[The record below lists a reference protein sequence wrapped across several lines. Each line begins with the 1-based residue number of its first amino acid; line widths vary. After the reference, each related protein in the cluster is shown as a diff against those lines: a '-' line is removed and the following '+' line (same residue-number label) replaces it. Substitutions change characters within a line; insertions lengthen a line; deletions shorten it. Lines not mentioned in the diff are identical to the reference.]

1 MSVRYDITAND
12 AQFSATMQ
20 RVRNNLRDTSATAQ
34 REGGMI
40 EKYMSNIATAAGG
53 IFSAMAVK
61 QFVSQAAQI
70 RGTFQ
75 QLEIAFSTM
84 LQSEEK
90 ATALMKDVTEF
101 AAKTPFDLQ
110 GVASGVKQLLAFGS
124 ASEEVIDEMRMLG
137 DIAAGLSIPI
147 GDLVYLYGTT
157 RTQGRMFTMDLRQFM
172 GRGIPLAEELAKQ
185 FGVTKDQVGQLVT
198 DGKVGF
204 EEMRKALVAMTSEG
218 GKFGGM
224 MDEQSKSITGQISN
238 LEDSVDQMF
247 NEIGKSMEGA
257 ISGTLNVAKK
267 LVENYDKIGRALVE
281 LIALYG
287 AYRVA
292 LVFSRQAALR
302 YSAAE
307 ALLYGKLLLAE
318 KAQKMLNLT
327 MLKNPYVLA
336 GAALA
341 GLVIGIGRLISANKE
356 ANIQAEATEHHAEMI
371 NARAEAQQK
380 ENEILEKHLSVLE
393 DDNSSRN
400 AQLDAMSYLVN
411 KYPELME
418 KYKAEILD
426 LQQIAQLRNEINGI
440 QTQSNYAEDEERFKR
455 LQKIKELN
463 DNWDI
468 NKHGAFGAYLS
479 ENGVSNKDFM
489 QYFGFSRNKGTKIV
503 NAEYELAYQQYLSN
517 QLEQWKNGLHKMTDE
532 QIEVQLKEWERLAS
546 AIKNGEKDVSDVEK
560 SFLTKGID
568 ALVATQNVRLQNK
581 MKDEAKAVEEAAKAK
596 EEALKK
602 TAKVE
607 ESLRK
612 KIADAEYDNA
622 LANTKDE
629 EDKLELQSA
638 RRIQLLEEEY
648 EEQKKLFEMAGLDTT
663 ELEQSY
669 ARLIELEEQKKKL
682 EKDELNTKNKNVLAE
697 KYQKE
702 IEAMRESLKEFG
714 DIEAKK
720 YAIRKEYEDKIKNA
734 ESQSEKNLLEK
745 QRDRELGNLQ
755 SQQIKQNIDWTVVFG
770 EFGSMF
776 SNVTK
781 PVLEDLKKY
790 IETDAFKN
798 SDADVQQS
806 IVQAIQQLESTIGG
820 GGVKV
825 GFEKLGKDISTTAD
839 KLKKL
844 NDATAKQEELTKAL
858 EKAEEDY
865 LKVKDSLND
874 AERTE
879 AQERLNN
886 ARSEVDKGS
895 ADVKQAE
902 ADYIESQGEVSQTAT
917 TLKVSLDGVISSLQQ
932 LSSGSLPSIYNGLI
946 SLGDNLSKLENAGKL
961 GDAFGKLSEKMKNVP
976 ILEWIVSIIDI
987 FRDGISVVVE
997 GIIDAVFDAIT
1008 GIIEDVL
1015 SGDLIVSI
1023 GESLMKGIGKL
1034 LDVLT
1039 FGLFSSIGAI
1049 GVSDKDYEEDS
1060 KLLIASNEALRD
1072 SIDALSEQ
1080 MEKMSNQDATE
1091 AYKRMIEMINK
1102 SISNQQE
1109 LIERGAANYSNGVL
1123 GIGGNRSS
1131 NAFIQEALAGDI
1143 EFKGV
1148 SVTTAFDEY
1157 YESLKYAYD
1166 RISEITGVTIE
1177 EINDLWELTP
1187 EQMKKIADEAPDIWA
1202 AILKGAAEGE
1212 TDISQYLQEYI
1223 EMAGKSEEATKRWQ
1237 EQLTSI
1243 SFDSLESEFSS
1254 MLNNLE
1260 MDADEAGENIGET
1273 MIKAIISQ
1281 MMNSKY
1287 RAKLEQ
1293 WYNDF
1298 ATYME
1303 DGTLTEEEAAKLRE
1317 VYAAITEEA
1326 FKERDALLDAV
1337 GLDENGITQ
1346 GSSGGGFDTITQQ
1359 QAHILDGRFTDI
1371 QIKMNNVIERLGH
1384 FSGMYNEMISIHLL
1398 NQQYLFRI
1406 SENTKP
1412 IQRIATEIS
1421 EIRKKTDLL

>member
-238 LEDSVDQMF
+238 LEDSIDQMF

-257 ISGTLNVAKK
+257 ISGTLNVATK

-292 LVFSRQAALR
+292 LVFARQAALGYGLQTVVLR
-302 YSAAE
+302 KYITTLRASQE
-307 ALLYGKLLLAE
+307 LLNK
-318 KAQKMLNLT
+318 T

-336 GAALA
+336 ATAVVGLA
-341 GLVIGIGRLISANKE
+341 VAMGRLISANRE
-356 ANIQAEATEHHAEMI
+356 VNIQAEAAEKHTEMI

-426 LQQIAQLRNEINGI
+426 LQQIANLRKDINDA
-440 QTQSNYAEDEERFKR
+440 QTQSNYEEDAKR
-455 LQKIKELN
+455 LEKLKKFRTAMSWAAGEDARTAWKWFQDAGGTLEEFNRYGGSRFEYDNKYGKRLN
-463 DNWDI
+463 ADI
-468 NKHGAFGAYLS
+468 ALAQEQDWNNQFEQWRAGF
-479 ENGVSNKDFM
+479 KDM
-489 QYFGFSRNKGTKIV
+489 KDK
-503 NAEYELAYQQYLSN
+503 
-517 QLEQWKNGLHKMTDE
+517 QLEDL
-532 QIEVQLKEWERLAS
+532 LKYYETLQS
-546 AIKNGEKDVSDVEK
+546 AVKNGEKKLSETEQ
-560 SFLTKGID
+560 SFVTKAIDSIIQEQGLRD
-568 ALVATQNVRLQNK
+568 ALVQKKQTEA
-581 MKDEAKAVEEAAKAK
+581 DEQARKAK

-629 EDKLELQSA
+629 ENKLELQSA
-638 RRIQLLEEEY
+638 RRIQLLQEEY

-682 EKDELNTKNKNVLAE
+682 EKDELDTKNKNVLAE

-720 YAIRKEYEDKIKNA
+720 YAIRKEYEDKIKKA
-734 ESQSEKNLLEK
+734 ESQSEKSLLEK
-745 QRDRELGNLQ
+745 QRDREIGNLQ
-755 SQQIKQNIDWTVVFG
+755 SHQIKQNIDWTVVFG

-806 IVQAIQQLESTIGG
+806 IVQATQQLESTIGG

-844 NDATAKQEELTKAL
+844 NEASAKQAERTKTL
-858 EKAEEDY
+858 EQAEEEY

-874 AERTE
+874 AERKE

-886 ARSEVDKGS
+886 ARSEVEKGS

-902 ADYIESQGEVSQTAT
+902 ADYIKSQGEVSQTAT

-976 ILEWIVSIIDI
+976 ILEWIVGIIDI

-1109 LIERGAANYSNGVL
+1109 LIERGAANYSNGFL

-1131 NAFIQEALAGDI
+1131 NAFIEEALAEGISRGEDGFALNL
-1143 EFKGV
+1143 EESFKR
-1148 SVTTAFDEY
+1148 
-1157 YESLKYAYD
+1157 L
-1166 RISEITGVTIE
+1166 SEITGVTIDE
-1177 EINDLWELTP
+1177 VKDLWKLTP
-1187 EQMKKIADEAPDIWA
+1187 EQMEKIKEEAPDLWA
-1202 AILKGAAEGE
+1202 AIKKGGAEGE
-1212 TDISQYLQEYI
+1212 TDISQMLEDYVAR
-1223 EMAGKSEEATKRWQ
+1223 AGEAEEATLKWQ

-1243 SFDSLESEFSS
+1243 SFDSVESEFSS

-1317 VYAAITEEA
+1317 AYAAITEEA

-1371 QIKMNNVIERLGH
+1371 QIKMNSVIERLGH

>member
-20 RVRNNLRDTSATAQ
+20 RIRNNLRDTSATAQ

-124 ASEEVIDEMRMLG
+124 ASEVVIDEMRMLG

-185 FGVTKDQVGQLVT
+185 FGVNKDQVGQLVT

-238 LEDSVDQMF
+238 LEDSIDQMF

-257 ISGTLNVAKK
+257 ISGTLNVATK

-292 LVFSRQAALR
+292 LVFSRQAALGYGLQTVVLR
-302 YSAAE
+302 KYITTLRASQE
-307 ALLYGKLLLAE
+307 LLNK
-318 KAQKMLNLT
+318 T

-336 GAALA
+336 ATAVVGLA
-341 GLVIGIGRLISANKE
+341 VAMGRLISANRE
-356 ANIQAEATEHHAEMI
+356 VNIQAEAAEKHTEMI
-371 NARAEAQQK
+371 NARKEAIAL
-380 ENEILEKHLSVLE
+380 ENEELEKHLANLE
-393 DDNSSRN
+393 SEYSSRD
-400 AQLDAMSYLVN
+400 AQREALEHLIS
-411 KYPELME
+411 KYPE
-418 KYKAEILD
+418 I
-426 LQQIAQLRNEINGI
+426 LQQYQNEKGLLTDIAGLRNAIHQGQAED
-440 QTQSNYAEDEERFKR
+440 TYQSNRDRLQQLLQRRDMLSTQYYSMSGGNDLSQLQYREALSKEITENNALIDLAQAQVWEDE
-455 LQKIKELN
+455 
-463 DNWDI
+463 
-468 NKHGAFGAYLS
+468 
-479 ENGVSNKDFM
+479 
-489 QYFGFSRNKGTKIV
+489 
-503 NAEYELAYQQYLSN
+503 
-517 QLEQWKNGLHKMTDE
+517 LEQWKRGFKDMEDE
-532 QIEVQLKEWERLAS
+532 QLTSLRDYYMTLQTAV
-546 AIKNGEKDVSDVEK
+546 KNGEKELSDTQK
-560 SFLTKGID
+560 KLLQSGID
-568 ALVATQNVRLQNK
+568 VLNAELKLRG
-581 MKDEAKAVEEAAKAK
+581 DEVAKAQSKAEQEALKTK

-638 RRIQLLEEEY
+638 RRIQLLQEEY

-682 EKDELNTKNKNVLAE
+682 EKDELDTKNKNVLAE

-720 YAIRKEYEDKIKNA
+720 YAIRKEYEDKIKKA
-734 ESQSEKNLLEK
+734 ESQSEKSLLEK
-745 QRDRELGNLQ
+745 QRDREIGNLQ
-755 SQQIKQNIDWTVVFG
+755 SHQIKQNIDWTVVFG

-825 GFEKLGKDISTTAD
+825 GFEKLGKDISTNAD

-844 NDATAKQEELTKAL
+844 NDATAKQAERTKTL
-858 EKAEEDY
+858 EQAEEEY

-874 AERTE
+874 AERKE

-886 ARSEVDKGS
+886 ARSEVEKGS

-902 ADYIESQGEVSQTAT
+902 ADYIKSQGEVSQTAT

-976 ILEWIVSIIDI
+976 ILEWIVGIIDI

-1049 GVSDKDYEEDS
+1049 GVSDKDYEKDS

-1109 LIERGAANYSNGVL
+1109 LIERGAANYSNGFL

-1131 NAFIQEALAGDI
+1131 NAFIEEALAEGISRGEDGFALNL
-1143 EFKGV
+1143 EESFKR
-1148 SVTTAFDEY
+1148 
-1157 YESLKYAYD
+1157 L
-1166 RISEITGVTIE
+1166 SEITGVTIDE
-1177 EINDLWELTP
+1177 VKDLWKLTP
-1187 EQMKKIADEAPDIWA
+1187 EQMEKIKEEAPDLWA
-1202 AILKGAAEGE
+1202 AIKKGGAEGE
-1212 TDISQYLQEYI
+1212 TDISQMLEDYVAR
-1223 EMAGKSEEATKRWQ
+1223 AGEAEEATLKWQ

-1243 SFDSLESEFSS
+1243 SFDSVESEFSS

-1317 VYAAITEEA
+1317 AYAAITEEA

-1371 QIKMNNVIERLGH
+1371 QIKMNSVIERLGH

>member
-218 GKFGGM
+218 GKFGGL
-224 MDEQSKSITGQISN
+224 MDKQSKSITGQISN

-247 NEIGKSMEGA
+247 NKIGESMEGA
-257 ISGTLNVAKK
+257 ISGTLNVATK

-292 LVFSRQAALR
+292 LVFARQAALG

-307 ALLYGKLLLAE
+307 TLLYGKLLLAE

-418 KYKAEILD
+418 KYKEEILD
-426 LQQIAQLRNEINGI
+426 LTQIANLRKDINNA
-440 QTQSNYAEDEERFKR
+440 QTQSNYEEDAKR
-455 LQKIKELN
+455 LEYLKKIKTLM
-463 DNWDI
+463 DNYEGR
-468 NKHGAFGAYLS
+468 KHGSLTSYLI
-479 ENGVSNKDFM
+479 NRGVSQEDVERYVGGWAPSDKVLNADIALAQEQDWNNRFEQWRAGFKDM
-489 QYFGFSRNKGTKIV
+489 KDK
-503 NAEYELAYQQYLSN
+503 
-517 QLEQWKNGLHKMTDE
+517 QLED
-532 QIEVQLKEWERLAS
+532 QLTYYETLES
-546 AIKNGEKDVSDVEK
+546 AVKNGEKKLSETEQ
-560 SFLTKGID
+560 SFVTKAIDSIIQEQGLRD
-568 ALVATQNVRLQNK
+568 ALVQKKQTEA
-581 MKDEAKAVEEAAKAK
+581 DEQARKAR

-612 KIADAEYDNA
+612 KLADAEYDNA

-638 RRIQLLEEEY
+638 RRIQLLQEEY
-648 EEQKKLFEMAGLDTT
+648 EEQRNLFEMAGLDTT

-669 ARLIELEEQKKKL
+669 ARLIELEAQKLGL
-682 EKDELNTKNKNVLAE
+682 EKDELSTKNKNVLAE

-702 IEAMRESLKEFG
+702 IEAMRESFKEFG

-720 YAIRKEYEDKIKNA
+720 YAIRKEYEDKIKKA

-745 QRDRELGNLQ
+745 QRDREIGNLQ
-755 SQQIKQNIDWTVVFG
+755 SEQIKQNIDWTIVFG

-806 IVQAIQQLESTIGG
+806 IVQVIQQLESTIGG

-844 NDATAKQEELTKAL
+844 NEEGTKQVERLKAL
-858 EKAEEDY
+858 E
-865 LKVKDSLND
+865 
-874 AERTE
+874 
-879 AQERLNN
+879 
-886 ARSEVDKGS
+886 
-895 ADVKQAE
+895 QAE
-902 ADYIESQGEVSQTAT
+902 KKLEEATKKGVQAEIEKAQKAKEQAKAAVDLGTTEVNQANAEYVESQGEVSDTAT
-917 TLKVSLDGVISSLQQ
+917 KLKVSLDGVISSLQQ

-976 ILEWIVSIIDI
+976 ILEWIVGVIDV

-997 GIIDAVFDAIT
+997 GIIDAIFDAIT

-1015 SGDLIVSI
+1015 SGDLLVSI
-1023 GESLMKGIGKL
+1023 GESLLTGIGKL
-1034 LDVLT
+1034 LDTLT

-1080 MEKMSNQDATE
+1080 MKNMSNQDATE
-1091 AYKRMIEMINK
+1091 AYNRKIKMIEE

-1109 LIERGAANYSNGVL
+1109 LIQRGAANYSNGFL
-1123 GIGGNRSS
+1123 GIGGNRSA
-1131 NAFIQEALAGDI
+1131 NAFIEEALADGIIRGKDGFALNL
-1143 EFKGV
+1143 EESFKR
-1148 SVTTAFDEY
+1148 
-1157 YESLKYAYD
+1157 L
-1166 RISEITGVTIE
+1166 SEVTGVAIDE
-1177 EINDLWELTP
+1177 VKDLWKLTP
-1187 EQMKKIADEAPDIWA
+1187 EQMEKIKEEAPDLWA
-1202 AILKGAAEGE
+1202 AIKKGSAEGE
-1212 TDISQYLQEYI
+1212 TDISQMLEDYVAR
-1223 EMAGKSEEATKRWQ
+1223 AGEAEEATKRWQ

-1298 ATYME
+1298 AAYME

-1317 VYAAITEEA
+1317 TYAAITEEA

-1346 GSSGGGFDTITQQ
+1346 GSSGGGFDTITHQ

-1371 QIKMNNVIERLGH
+1371 QIKMNSVIERLGH

>member
-224 MDEQSKSITGQISN
+224 MDESSKSISGQISN
-238 LEDSVDQMF
+238 LEDSIDQMF
-247 NEIGKSMEGA
+247 NKIGESMEGA
-257 ISGTLNVAKK
+257 ISGTLNVATK

-292 LVFSRQAALR
+292 LVFARQAALG

-307 ALLYGKLLLAE
+307 TLLYGKLLLAE

-356 ANIQAEATEHHAEMI
+356 ANIQAEATEHHAEML

-426 LQQIAQLRNEINGI
+426 LQQIANLRNEINGI
-440 QTQSNYAEDEERFKR
+440 QVQSNYDEDEARFKR

-468 NKHGAFGAYLS
+468 KKHGAFGAYLS

-503 NAEYELAYQQYLSN
+503 NAEYELAYQQYMSN
-517 QLEQWKNGLHKMTDE
+517 QLEQWKGGLHKMTDE
-532 QIEVQLKEWERLAS
+532 QIKTQLDEWERLSS
-546 AIKNGEKDVSDVEK
+546 AIKNGEKSLSDVEK

-568 ALVATQNVRLQNK
+568 ALVATQNVRLQNQ
-581 MKDEAKAVEEAAKAK
+581 MKDDAKAVEEAAKAK

-607 ESLRK
+607 ENLRK
-612 KIADAEYDNA
+612 KLADAEYDNA

-638 RRIQLLEEEY
+638 RRIQLLQEEY

-669 ARLIELEEQKKKL
+669 ARLIELEAQKLGL
-682 EKDELNTKNKNVLAE
+682 EKEELNTKNKNVLAE

-734 ESQSEKNLLEK
+734 ESQSEKSLLEK
-745 QRDRELGNLQ
+745 QRDREIGNLQ

-781 PVLEDLKKY
+781 PVLDDLKKY

-844 NDATAKQEELTKAL
+844 NEATAKQEERTKAL
-858 EKAEEDY
+858 EKAEEGY
-865 LKVKDSLND
+865 LKVKDSLNET
-874 AERTE
+874 ERKE
-879 AQERLNN
+879 AQDRLNY
-886 ARSEVDKGS
+886 AQSEVDKGS
-895 ADVKQAE
+895 AEVKQAE

-976 ILEWIVSIIDI
+976 ILEWIVAIIDI
-987 FRDGISVVVE
+987 FKDGISVVVE

-1023 GESLMKGIGKL
+1023 GESLVKGIGKL

-1109 LIERGAANYSNGVL
+1109 LIERGAANYSNGFL
-1123 GIGGNRSS
+1123 GIGGSRSS
-1131 NAFIQEALAGDI
+1131 NAFIEEALADGIIRGEDGFALNL
-1143 EFKGV
+1143 EESFKR
-1148 SVTTAFDEY
+1148 
-1157 YESLKYAYD
+1157 L
-1166 RISEITGVTIE
+1166 SEITGVTIDE
-1177 EINDLWELTP
+1177 VKDLWKLTP
-1187 EQMKKIADEAPDIWA
+1187 EQMQKIKDEAPDLWA
-1202 AILKGAAEGE
+1202 AIKKGGAEGE
-1212 TDISQYLQEYI
+1212 TDISQMLEDYVAR
-1223 EMAGKSEEATKRWQ
+1223 AGEAEEATKRWQ

-1293 WYNDF
+1293 WYSDF
-1298 ATYME
+1298 AAYME

-1317 VYAAITEEA
+1317 AYAAITEEA

-1346 GSSGGGFDTITQQ
+1346 GSSGGSFDTITQQ

-1371 QIKMNNVIERLGH
+1371 QIKMNSVIERLGH

>member
-1 MSVRYDITAND
+1 
-12 AQFSATMQ
+12 
-20 RVRNNLRDTSATAQ
+20 
-34 REGGMI
+34 
-40 EKYMSNIATAAGG
+40 
-53 IFSAMAVK
+53 
-61 QFVSQAAQI
+61 
-70 RGTFQ
+70 
-75 QLEIAFSTM
+75 
-84 LQSEEK
+84 
-90 ATALMKDVTEF
+90 
-101 AAKTPFDLQ
+101 
-110 GVASGVKQLLAFGS
+110 
-124 ASEEVIDEMRMLG
+124 
-137 DIAAGLSIPI
+137 
-147 GDLVYLYGTT
+147 
-157 RTQGRMFTMDLRQFM
+157 
-172 GRGIPLAEELAKQ
+172 
-185 FGVTKDQVGQLVT
+185 
-198 DGKVGF
+198 
-204 EEMRKALVAMTSEG
+204 
-218 GKFGGM
+218 
-224 MDEQSKSITGQISN
+224 
-238 LEDSVDQMF
+238 
-247 NEIGKSMEGA
+247 
-257 ISGTLNVAKK
+257 
-267 LVENYDKIGRALVE
+267 
-281 LIALYG
+281 
-287 AYRVA
+287 
-292 LVFSRQAALR
+292 
-302 YSAAE
+302 
-307 ALLYGKLLLAE
+307 
-318 KAQKMLNLT
+318 
-327 MLKNPYVLA
+327 
-336 GAALA
+336 
-341 GLVIGIGRLISANKE
+341 
-356 ANIQAEATEHHAEMI
+356 
-371 NARAEAQQK
+371 
-380 ENEILEKHLSVLE
+380 
-393 DDNSSRN
+393 
-400 AQLDAMSYLVN
+400 
-411 KYPELME
+411 
-418 KYKAEILD
+418 
-426 LQQIAQLRNEINGI
+426 
-440 QTQSNYAEDEERFKR
+440 
-455 LQKIKELN
+455 
-463 DNWDI
+463 
-468 NKHGAFGAYLS
+468 
-479 ENGVSNKDFM
+479 
-489 QYFGFSRNKGTKIV
+489 
-503 NAEYELAYQQYLSN
+503 
-517 QLEQWKNGLHKMTDE
+517 
-532 QIEVQLKEWERLAS
+532 
-546 AIKNGEKDVSDVEK
+546 
-560 SFLTKGID
+560 
-568 ALVATQNVRLQNK
+568 
-581 MKDEAKAVEEAAKAK
+581 
-596 EEALKK
+596 
-602 TAKVE
+602 
-607 ESLRK
+607 
-612 KIADAEYDNA
+612 
-622 LANTKDE
+622 
-629 EDKLELQSA
+629 
-638 RRIQLLEEEY
+638 
-648 EEQKKLFEMAGLDTT
+648 MAGLDTT

-669 ARLIELEEQKKKL
+669 ARLIELEEQKKDL

-720 YAIRKEYEDKIKNA
+720 YAIRKEYEDKIKKA
-734 ESQSEKNLLEK
+734 ESKSEKNLLEK
-745 QRDRELGNLQ
+745 QRDREIGNLQ

-825 GFEKLGKDISTTAD
+825 GFEKLGKDVSTTAE

-844 NDATAKQEELTKAL
+844 NDATAKQAERTKAL
-858 EKAEEDY
+858 EQAE
-865 LKVKDSLND
+865 KDLEE
-874 AERTE
+874 ATKKGVQTEIEE
-879 AQERLNN
+879 AQAAKEQAL
-886 ARSEVDKGS
+886 SEVNKGS

-902 ADYIESQGEVSQTAT
+902 ADYIKSQGEVSQTAT

-976 ILEWIVSIIDI
+976 ILEWIAGIIDI
-987 FRDGISVVVE
+987 FKDGISVVVE

-1023 GESLMKGIGKL
+1023 GESLVKGIGKL

-1109 LIERGAANYSNGVL
+1109 LIERGAANYSNGFL
-1123 GIGGNRSS
+1123 GIGGSRSS
-1131 NAFIQEALAGDI
+1131 NAFIEEALADGIIRGEDGFALNL
-1143 EFKGV
+1143 EESFKR
-1148 SVTTAFDEY
+1148 
-1157 YESLKYAYD
+1157 L
-1166 RISEITGVTIE
+1166 SEITGVTIDE
-1177 EINDLWELTP
+1177 VKDLWKLTP
-1187 EQMKKIADEAPDIWA
+1187 EQMQKIKEEAPDLWA
-1202 AILKGAAEGE
+1202 AIKKGGAEGE
-1212 TDISQYLQEYI
+1212 TDISQMLEDYVAR
-1223 EMAGKSEEATKRWQ
+1223 AGEAEEATKRWQ

-1298 ATYME
+1298 AAYME

-1317 VYAAITEEA
+1317 AYAAITEEA

-1371 QIKMNNVIERLGH
+1371 QIKMNSVIERLGH